1 MRAMRQLATGEPL
14 VLVEDAPEPEPG
26 SGDVLVTVRRA
37 SVNPLDVW
45 ISAGTVAGAGPL
57 PRTAGVEAAGVT
69 ADGRRV
75 HFRGCGLGLVRD
87 GVFAERVAV
96 PEVALTPIPDAVT
109 DTQAAGAGIGGVT
122 ALDVIELGDVGEG
135 TTVLVTGASGGVG
148 SFAVQLARARGARVI
163 AQTSSEE
170 HVAGLRE
177 IAETV
182 VVAQGADL
190 ADAVRAAGFERVE
203 VVLDCLGGPYGEPA
217 ARLLEPGGRLVV
229 YGASAG
235 PSFSV
240 SSAEFYRKRG
250 RILGYGGIAE
260 KPEELARKGGIVLA
274 QVASGAIRSVVAA
287 ELPLAEANEAFL
299 RIRERRAGGKILLV
313 P

>member
-1 MRAMRQLATGEPL
+1 VRAMRQLAYGEPL
-14 VLVEDAPEPEPG
+14 VLVDDAPEPEPG
-26 SGDVLVTVRRA
+26 AGDVVVTVTRA

-45 ISAGTVAGAGPL
+45 VSAGTVPAAGPL
-57 PRTAGVEAAGVT
+57 PRTAGVEGAGVT

-75 HFRGCGLGLVRD
+75 HFRGCGLGMIRD
-87 GVFAERVAV
+87 GTFAERAAV
-96 PEVALTPIPDAVT
+96 PEVGLTPIPDAV
-109 DTQAAGAGIGGVT
+109 DDAQAAGVGIGGVT
-122 ALDVIELGDVGEG
+122 ALDVLDVGGVGAG
-135 TTVLVTGASGGVG
+135 TSVLVLGASGGVG
-148 SFAVQLARARGARVI
+148 SFAVQLAAARGARVI
-163 AQTSSEE
+163 AQTSSE
-170 HVAGLRE
+170 ANAAKLRE

-190 ADAVRAAGFERVE
+190 ADAVRGAGVDAVE
-203 VVLDCLGGPYGEPA
+203 VVLDCLGGPYGEPSA
-217 ARLLEPGGRLVV
+217 KLLAPGGCLVV

-235 PSFSV
+235 PTFSV
-240 SSAEFYRKRG
+240 ASPEFYRKRG

-260 KPEELARKGGIVLA
+260 KPEDLARKGAAVLE
-274 QVASGAIRSVVAA
+274 QVASGAVRSVVAA

>member
-1 MRAMRQLATGEPL
+1 MRAMRQLASGEPL
-14 VLVEDAPEPEPG
+14 VLVDDAPEPQPG
-26 SGDVLVTVRRA
+26 PDDVVVTVRRA
-37 SVNPLDVW
+37 AVNPLDVW
-45 ISAGTVAGAGPL
+45 ISAGTVAGTSAL
-57 PRTAGVEAAGVT
+57 PRTAGVEGAGVT
-69 ADGRRV
+69 DDGRRV

-87 GVFAERVAV
+87 GTFAERAAV
-96 PEVALTPIPDAVT
+96 PKVALTPIPDAVS

-122 ALDVIELGDVGEG
+122 ALDVIDLGGVRDG

-163 AQTSSEE
+163 AQTSAQE
-170 HVAGLRE
+170 HVAGLEE

-203 VVLDCLGGPYGEPA
+203 VVVDGLGGPYGEPA
-217 ARLLEPGGRLVV
+217 AKLLEPGGRLVV

-235 PSFSV
+235 PSFTI
-240 SSAEFYRKRG
+240 SSADFYRKRASV
-250 RILGYGGIAE
+250 LGYGGIAE
-260 KPEELARKGGIVLA
+260 KPEDLARKLETVLG
-274 QVASGAIRSVVAA
+274 QVATGAVRSVVAA